1 MSVSGSA
8 PPTQPNHKRSHSNT
22 AELPPPKVPKFVL
35 KTKAYLDPSHIYVVT
50 TEQTGPYL
58 DTETK
63 TIGAY
68 ATYEDAE
75 RKALALQRISDE
87 EKFET
92 FRDDGCT
99 VVSAED
105 DESDRY
111 EIRIEPMELRPPGSE
126 ETPDDEEGEEGEEEE
141 DEDKGEDESDEG
153 SFEAEDPYAA
163 IKAAQQKFGG
173 VLKLCKGAGCGEPLC
188 FSCWPQREK
197 DWENFRPVS

>member
-22 AELPPPKVPKFVL
+22 AELPSLKVPKFAL
-35 KTKAYLDPSHIYVVT
+35 KIKAYLVPSHIT

-92 FRDDGCT
+92 SRDSGCN

-126 ETPDDEEGEEGEEEE
+126 ETSDDEEGEEGEEGEEEE
-141 DEDKGEDESDEG
+141 DEDKG
-153 SFEAEDPYAA
+153 
-163 IKAAQQKFGG
+163 GG
-173 VLKLCKGAGCGEPLC
+173 RK
-188 FSCWPQREK
+188 R
-197 DWENFRPVS
+197 

>member
-1 MSVSGSA
+1 MSVLGSA

-35 KTKAYLDPSHIYVVT
+35 KTKAYLAPSHIYVV
-50 TEQTGPYL
+50 
-58 DTETK
+58 DTQTK

-92 FRDDGCT
+92 SRDNGCN

-111 EIRIEPMELRPPGSE
+111 KIRTEPMELRPPGSE
-126 ETPDDEEGEEGEEEE
+126 ETPDDEEGEEGEEGEEEE

-163 IKAAQQKFGG
+163 IKAAQQKF
-173 VLKLCKGAGCGEPLC
+173 VLLRFHFDRCASLSKHRITME
-188 FSCWPQREK
+188 
-197 DWENFRPVS
+197 